1 MFPVLSIASDGHK
14 AAIVIDHMVRQV
26 KRLHDTTYQDC
37 WGNQYVLI
45 QSWKKMIR
53 LHHD

>member
-26 KRLHDTTYQDC
+26 KRLYSTIYQDC
-37 WGNQYVLI
+37 WGNQYELI
-45 QSWKKMIR
+45 SSQNKMIR
-53 LHHD
+53 LTS